1 MWRGRGGEGRWGGE
15 RVGGGEGNR
24 YAMASVKDVAEEAMW
39 ELYVQ
44 VYLPSID
51 CSCCRQD
58 FGTFHPVC

>member
-1 MWRGRGGEGRWGGE
+1 MWRGRGGEGGE
-15 RVGGGEGNR
+15 WVREWEGEGEQICHGLL
-24 YAMASVKDVAEEAMW
+24 AISVKEAMW
-39 ELYVQ
+39 EPYVQ